1 VVSVVVAGGACYK
14 RPYASSAKDQY
25 QYQRVKTPV
34 PGWLA
39 PERLHGSARNDD
51 DRISVKA
58 DGTRHPG
65 DLSIDEPVFLDSP
78 RRTPYNG
85 RTVPRRLSLPV
96 AVAASCLAAVVLT
109 PSVGARAT
117 VIPVSEVRPGM
128 VGVGRTVFRGE
139 AVEEF
144 TVRVIGTLKS
154 VVAPQRDLILAR
166 LEGGPLAETGVI
178 AGMSGSPV
186 YIDGRLLGAV
196 SYQLGQFPKEAIAG
210 ITPIAEMTDATALP
224 GTRRAG
230 GPVRLALDRA
240 ATPDELLGLW
250 RRELGQAQPF
260 ATSAAEV
267 LVTAAA
273 GTLPRQFATEL
284 RPISVPLVTSG
295 FAPGVLDGLAPA
307 LQTAGFVPV
316 QAPASS
322 QPAAASSATLAPGDA
337 VGVALLSGDFA
348 LGATGTVTEV
358 DGDRVYA
365 FGHPLYNLGP
375 TAFPMT
381 RAEVLTILPSLVT
394 SSKLASLGTV
404 VGTVS
409 QDRATAIAGRLGPAP
424 ALIPVTVTLN
434 SRRGPTRRFSFG
446 VADDQLF
453 TPLLT
458 YLAVANVITSYE
470 RQTGAATYLVRGRA
484 AVANEGD
491 LAFDDVFVGDQGA
504 ANAAAYVAGPLT
516 ALYRNATS
524 KFALEGIT
532 LTIDAEE
539 TTRTAV
545 IDRAWVDDSVVAPGG
560 DVRLHV
566 VVRTSTGEERLLHQ
580 TVTVPSHATGTLQL
594 VVSDGPRLGLQD
606 LREARR
612 AELQPVA
619 QIVRA
624 SNRARRSNRIYV
636 RLTAPAAGAVIDGE
650 PLPGLP
656 ASVAGVIDGDR
667 PSSGGGSLRVAPR
680 GEWEIPV
687 EYAVSG
693 SRQLSLT
700 IEP

>member
-1 VVSVVVAGGACYK
+1 
-14 RPYASSAKDQY
+14 
-25 QYQRVKTPV
+25 
-34 PGWLA
+34 
-39 PERLHGSARNDD
+39 
-51 DRISVKA
+51 
-58 DGTRHPG
+58 
-65 DLSIDEPVFLDSP
+65 
-78 RRTPYNG
+78 
-85 RTVPRRLSLPV
+85 
-96 AVAASCLAAVVLT
+96 
-109 PSVGARAT
+109 
-117 VIPVSEVRPGM
+117 M
-128 VGVGRTVFRGE
+128 VGVGRTVFRGD

-144 TVRVIGTLKS
+144 TVRVIGTLKN
-154 VVAPQRDLILAR
+154 VVAPQRDLILAK

-186 YIDGRLLGAV
+186 YIDGRLVGAV

-210 ITPIAEMTDATALP
+210 ITPIAEMTDATAMA
-224 GTRRAG
+224 GTVRASR
-230 GPVRLALDRA
+230 PVPLALDRA
-240 ATPDELLGLW
+240 SSPDELLGLW
-250 RRELGQAQPF
+250 RRELGQARPF
-260 ATSAAEV
+260 AASAAEV
-267 LVTAAA
+267 LVTATS
-273 GTLPRQFATEL
+273 GDMPRHVATDL
-284 RPISVPLVTSG
+284 RPISVPLVSSG
-295 FAPGVLDGLAPA
+295 FAPGVLDGLTPA
-307 LQTAGFVPV
+307 LQQAGFVAV
-316 QAPASS
+316 QG
-322 QPAAASSATLAPGDA
+322 PAAPPAVAATPPTLAPGDA

-375 TAFPMT
+375 IAFPMT
-381 RAEVLTILPSLVT
+381 RAHVIAVLPSLVS
-394 SSKLASLGTV
+394 SSKLASLGAV

-424 ALIPVTVTLN
+424 SLIPVEVTLN
-434 SRRGPTRRFSFG
+434 SRRGPSRRFSFG

-458 YLAVANVITSYE
+458 YLAVANVITSYQ
-470 RQTGAATYLVRGRA
+470 RQTGAATYVVRGRA
-484 AVANEGD
+484 RVANQEA

-524 KFALEGIT
+524 KFTLEGIT
-532 LTIDAEE
+532 LSIDAEE

-545 IDRAWVDDSVVAPGG
+545 IERAWVDDATVTPGRDVA
-560 DVRLHV
+560 LHV
-566 VVRTSTGEERLLHQ
+566 VVRTSTGEEQLLHQ
-580 TVTVPSHATGTLQL
+580 TVSIPSHATGTLHL

-606 LREARR
+606 LRDARR
-612 AELQPVA
+612 AELQPVG

-650 PLPGLP
+650 LMPGLP

-667 PSSGGGSLRVAPR
+667 PSSGAASLRVAPR

-687 EYAVSG
+687 AFAVSG

-700 IEP
+700 VEP